1 MAYYIDENN
10 YYKRDQPAKTEE
22 LINLVQVP
30 VSPLIT
36 PKTSEI
42 DEVYSGAPIL
52 FTTGEEKTIEIKYSD
67 IPLRSP
73 KATAYISDVD
83 GELTEDDTSGKYT
96 NDTITITTATYYAW
110 GASLTMT
117 NTEATSEYI
126 VITVDG
132 YPLKAKGDVIPEA
145 RDEDGIIENGVLKYK
160 LKKNHLIQDNTLGQ
174 EIADTLLGAFSINSK
189 DVTLDWRGNL
199 CLRLMDEVEIV
210 EYNKDDI
217 LTTGEFY
224 IYKQVTDYDG
234 TLKQITNGRKII

>member
-10 YYKRDQPAKTEE
+10 YYKRDQPEKTEE

-52 FTTGEEKTIEIKYSD
+52 FTAGEEKTIEIKFSD

-73 KATAYISDVD
+73 SATAYISDID
-83 GELTEDDTSGKYT
+83 GELSEDDTSGKYT

-117 NTEATSEYI
+117 NTEATPEYI

-145 RDEDGIIENGVLKYK
+145 RDEDGVIENGVLKYK

-174 EIADTLLGAFSINSK
+174 EIANTLLDAFSIARK

-199 CLRLMDEVEIV
+199 CIRLMDEIETI

-224 IYKQVTDYDG
+224 IYKQVTTYDG